1 MKNIEKISK
10 FMIKNFEKLCE
21 KYDYDNDFVEEF
33 YNEYAFEN
41 LQKNFKEYEFIIKIY
56 DNDEIIGI
64 ISHVKNL

>member
-21 KYDYDNDFVEEF
+21 KYDYDNDFIEEF

-41 LQKNFKEYEFIIKIY
+41 LQKTFK
-56 DNDEIIGI
+56 NM
-64 ISHVKNL
+64 NL